1 MLAGPDATADSVIP
15 NPGAGYARD
24 CGGGIPMQSTD
35 RSDPVILG
43 HVLGEHRELHAAIAA
58 VRCLL
63 EKGAHAP
70 TACIDDL
77 VGSLNI
83 LRSHLA
89 EHFAKEERGGFLE
102 ESIARVP
109 RLSKAVASIMADHPR
124 LLAEID
130 ALIESI
136 PTTSMEPDAWRSC
149 WECFDRFAGHL
160 VSHERNENA
169 VVQEGYNEDLGL
181 MD

>member
-1 MLAGPDATADSVIP
+1 MKA
-15 NPGAGYARD
+15 
-24 CGGGIPMQSTD
+24 TD

-63 EKGAHAP
+63 EKGAVSP
-70 TACIDDL
+70 DACSDDL
-77 VGSLNI
+77 VAALNSL
-83 LRSHLA
+83 RHHLA
-89 EHFAKEERGGFLE
+89 DHFAKEEQGGFLE
-102 ESIARVP
+102 ESVARVP
-109 RLSKAVASIMADHPR
+109 RLSKAVAGIMADHPR

-136 PTTSMEPDAWRSC
+136 PTTAMPPEAWRSC
-149 WECFDRFAGHL
+149 GVGFDRFAGHL
-160 VSHERNENA
+160 VAHERNENS

-181 MD
+181 VD

>member
-1 MLAGPDATADSVIP
+1 MKIS
-15 NPGAGYARD
+15 
-24 CGGGIPMQSTD
+24 D

-43 HVLGEHRELHAAIAA
+43 HVLGEHRELHAAITA

-63 EKGAHAP
+63 EKGAGSP
-70 TACIDDL
+70 DACIDEL
-77 VGSLNI
+77 VAALNA
-83 LRSHLA
+83 LRAHLA
-89 EHFAKEERGGFLE
+89 DHFAKEERGGFLE
-102 ESIARVP
+102 ESVARMP
-109 RLSKAVASIMADHPR
+109 RLSKAVAVIMADHPR

-136 PTTSMEPDAWRSC
+136 PTTSMPPEAWRSC
-149 WECFDRFAGHL
+149 GDGFSRFAGHL

-181 MD
+181 VD